1 MKAPTRAFAAALL
14 AAGVSF
20 AVPSVLAQP
29 SGSTSTGKQVEK
41 PSVSDDKLDA
51 AATAIVRVNSVAKEY
66 RERFETAAPG
76 DRERIAD
83 EADAA
88 IEQAVNDSGLSVDE
102 YNSIIDIAQS
112 NPDVQSRIL
121 QRLQATPN
129 DE

>member
-14 AAGVSF
+14 AAGVSL
-20 AVPSVLAQP
+20 AAPSVQAQP

-41 PSVSDDKLDA
+41 PTVSDDKLDA
-51 AATAIVRVNSVAKEY
+51 AAAAIVRVNSVAKNY
-66 RERFETAAPG
+66 RERFEAAAPA

-112 NPDVQSRIL
+112 DPDVQSRIL
-121 QRLQATPN
+121 QRLQTTPD